1 MLRLDR
7 SWRALS
13 EGAGRRPVTAQLT
26 TVPQGSRRNQG
37 IELVRILAAFAI
49 VWYHSKAPG
58 SEISYSGLSAFL
70 ILTMLFEVGG
80 NWSRRARIA
89 ELARRLLIPW
99 AFWFG
104 VFGAINLA
112 RHQPFMSLDYSGGWV
127 AGVLAGSSIHLW
139 YIPFIFALIVTLA
152 VIKRSADR
160 QLLFWLTMMAI
171 VVNLATVW
179 QWEPWSRQVG
189 YPLAQWMQA
198 STAVLIGLLIGLHRS
213 TRWGVQ
219 ALAVALMLVA
229 ATWMLFPLPGVALP
243 HLIAA
248 LVLLAALR
256 WGDRIP
262 TSHVIQTL
270 ANATFGIY
278 LCHPIFLG
286 AAKQLPIHVALRV
299 TVAFVTSALFVIAY
313 QRLRAWLKQPA
324 LPVA

>member
-1 MLRLDR
+1 MLRLGR

-13 EGAGRRPVTAQLT
+13 EGAGRGPVTAQFT
-26 TVPQGSRRNQG
+26 TVTQRSGRNQG
-37 IELVRILAAFAI
+37 IELVRVLAAFAI
-49 VWYHSKAPG
+49 VWYHSKAAG

-70 ILTMLFEVGG
+70 MLTMLFEVGS
-80 NWSRRARIA
+80 NWSRRVRIA
-89 ELARRLLIPW
+89 ALARRLLIPW
-99 AFWFG
+99 AFWFV

-112 RHQPFMSLDYSGGWV
+112 RHHPFMSLDYSGGWV

-152 VIKRSADR
+152 AMKRSVDR
-160 QLLFWLTMMAI
+160 QVLFWLAMTAT
-171 VVNLATVW
+171 VANLATVGL
-179 QWEPWSRQVG
+179 WEPWSRQIG

-213 TRWGVQ
+213 TRWGAQ

-229 ATWMLFPLPGVALP
+229 ATWVLSPLPGVALP
-243 HLIAA
+243 HMIAA

-262 TSHVIQTL
+262 ASPVMQTL

-286 AAKQLPIHVALRV
+286 AAKQLPLHVALRV
-299 TVAFVTSALFVIAY
+299 TFAFVASALFVIAY
-313 QRLRAWLKQPA
+313 QRLRARLKQPA

>member
-1 MLRLDR
+1 MDR

-13 EGAGRRPVTAQLT
+13 EGPGRRPVTAQLT
-26 TVPQGSRRNQG
+26 SVAQGSGRNQG
-37 IELVRILAAFAI
+37 IELARVLAAFAI
-49 VWYHSKAPG
+49 IWYHSKAPG
-58 SEISYSGLSAFL
+58 SEISYSGLSVFL
-70 ILTMLFEVGG
+70 MLTMLFEAGS
-80 NWSRRARIA
+80 NWSRPVRIA
-89 ELARRLLIPW
+89 KLARRLLIPW
-99 AFWFG
+99 AFWFL

-112 RHQPFMSLDYSGGWV
+112 RHKPLMPLDYSGGWV

-139 YIPFIFALIVTLA
+139 YIPFIFALIVILA
-152 VIKRSADR
+152 LIKRFVDR
-160 QLLFWLTMMAI
+160 QMLFWLVVMAT

-189 YPLAQWMQA
+189 YPLAQWTQA
-198 STAVLIGLLIGLHRS
+198 STAVLIGLLMGLHRS
-213 TRWGVQ
+213 TRWGAH
-219 ALAVALMLVA
+219 ALAVALMMVA
-229 ATWMLFPLPGVALP
+229 ATWVLSSLPGVALP

-256 WGDRIP
+256 WGHRIP
-262 TSHVIQTL
+262 TLTVMQTL

-299 TVAFVTSALFVIAY
+299 TIAFVASAFFVVGY
-313 QRLRAWLKQPA
+313 QSLRARLKQPT